1 MTCLDSKE
9 LADRLIATAQAAGRA
24 ELAIYNQDFE
34 VIEKSDGSPV
44 TAADQAA
51 EVIILKDLEE
61 LAPDI
66 PVVAEE
72 AASAGEIPDIG
83 ERFFLVDPLDGTKEF
98 VRRNGEFTINIG
110 LIEKG
115 KPVFGL
121 VYAPAIEELFIA
133 LDRENALMTRLAP
146 GAPTPSISDDCFM
159 SLNTRVPPEDGLAVV
174 ASKSHMTD
182 ETRVFI
188 DKLPVSGLRSAGSS
202 LKFCLLAK
210 AEADVYPR
218 FGPTMEWDTA
228 AGHAVLAAAGG
239 LVAKENGEPLMYGKN
254 SEGFRNSNFIAWGKP
269 PADTSS
275 VKWQAT
281 ITTRTQTRRQ

>member
-1 MTCLDSKE
+1 MTYLDSKE

-51 EVIILKDLEE
+51 EEIILKDLEE

-98 VRRNGEFTINIG
+98 VRKNGEFTINIG

-115 KPVFGL
+115 NPVFGL

-159 SLNTRVPPEDGLAVV
+159 SLNTRVPPEDGMAVV

-239 LVAKENGEPLMYGKN
+239 LVTKENGEPLMYGKN

-275 VKWQAT
+275 
-281 ITTRTQTRRQ
+281 I

>member
-1 MTCLDSKE
+1 MTYLDSKE

-51 EVIILKDLEE
+51 EEIILKDLEE

-98 VRRNGEFTINIG
+98 VRKNGEFTINIG

-159 SLNTRVPPEDGLAVV
+159 SLNTRIPPEDGMAVV

-239 LVAKENGEPLMYGKN
+239 LVTKENGEPLMYGKN

-275 VKWQAT
+275 N
-281 ITTRTQTRRQ
+281 

>member
-1 MTCLDSKE
+1 MTYLDSKE

-51 EVIILKDLEE
+51 EEIILKDLEE

-98 VRRNGEFTINIG
+98 VRKNGEFTINIG

-159 SLNTRVPPEDGLAVV
+159 SLNTRVPPEDGMAVV

-239 LVAKENGEPLMYGKN
+239 LVTKENGEPLMYGKN

-275 VKWQAT
+275 N
-281 ITTRTQTRRQ
+281 

>member
-1 MTCLDSKE
+1 
-9 LADRLIATAQAAGRA
+9 
-24 ELAIYNQDFE
+24 
-34 VIEKSDGSPV
+34 
-44 TAADQAA
+44 
-51 EVIILKDLEE
+51 
-61 LAPDI
+61 
-66 PVVAEE
+66 
-72 AASAGEIPDIG
+72 
-83 ERFFLVDPLDGTKEF
+83 
-98 VRRNGEFTINIG
+98 
-110 LIEKG
+110 
-115 KPVFGL
+115 VFGL

-146 GAPTPSISDDCFM
+146 GAPTPSISDDCFI
-159 SLNTRVPPEDGLAVV
+159 SLNTRIPPEDGMAVV

-275 VKWQAT
+275 N
-281 ITTRTQTRRQ
+281 